1 MIDINHFYPL
11 QVTRP
16 RSPFVSMA
24 EKVQRFEMKTRECFQ
39 NINLSRVSI
48 HTLEYVEVSNILLI
62 VWNFNNC
69 VSIIGRRKLP
79 YTRETKNEAYKAQ
92 RT

>member
-1 MIDINHFYPL
+1 MIDINQFYPL

-39 NINLSRVSI
+39 NINLSRVST
-48 HTLEYVEVSNILLI
+48 HTLGYIKMSTIWLV
-62 VWNFNNC
+62 VWNFNNGR
-69 VSIIGRRKLP
+69 VSIIG
-79 YTRETKNEAYKAQ
+79 
-92 RT
+92 